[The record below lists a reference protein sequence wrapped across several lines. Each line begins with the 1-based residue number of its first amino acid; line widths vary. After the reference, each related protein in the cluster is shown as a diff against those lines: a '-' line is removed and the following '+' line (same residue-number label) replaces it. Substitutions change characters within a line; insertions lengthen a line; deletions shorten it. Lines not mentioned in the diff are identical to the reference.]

1 MIVLVKHKS
10 LLHICVLENKLRY
23 TYRWYMCQNVPKF
36 SWCQFRCQ
44 FQFDFLI
51 LNVEC
56 VRDLICCDQ
65 MLKQMQWCLHT
76 FLFCIVGNSSV
87 DHKYSEVGFDR
98 RLVFCLSGKCNR
110 CNTGKLYRMYLR
122 KSGQD
127 CYSISCLE
135 RPLAWETTCF
145 EGPLSFARLHFSLNE
160 PVTKDHVSWDIFLW
174 PMGRGRKTGTV
185 PLRNVDHIQIF
196 RTQDDSLYF
205 TT

>member
-1 MIVLVKHKS
+1 MLVKHKS

-135 RPLAWETTCF
+135 RLLAWETW
-145 EGPLSFARLHFSLNE
+145 
-160 PVTKDHVSWDIFLW
+160 PVLKDHYLLPGPAFQSKW
-174 PMGRGRKTGTV
+174 TCH
-185 PLRNVDHIQIF
+185 LRPRILRHFYGQWGGLVRQV
-196 RTQDDSLYF
+196 LYL
-205 TT
+205 